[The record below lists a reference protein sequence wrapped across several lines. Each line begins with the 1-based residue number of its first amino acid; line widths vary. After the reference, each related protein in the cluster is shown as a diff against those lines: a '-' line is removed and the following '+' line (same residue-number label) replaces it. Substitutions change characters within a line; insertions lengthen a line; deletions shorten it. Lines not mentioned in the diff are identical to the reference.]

1 MQKAVKILKSGGV
14 IAFPTETVF
23 GIGAC
28 LDQPEAIKII
38 FKLKKRSRK
47 KPLQI
52 LVGSLR
58 QAKKLGKFNKQAL
71 ELAKK
76 WPGPLTLVVYK
87 TKLVPKVVTG
97 GSNKAGLRIPDHKIA
112 LTLIKKCGP
121 IVATSANL
129 AGEYPALKASEV
141 KLKVDYV
148 LKGKTKTKKASRVVD
163 ATGKPKILRSA

>member
-1 MQKAVKILKSGGV
+1 MRSAVKILKSGGV

-28 LDQPEAIKII
+28 LDQLEAVKRI

-47 KPLQI
+47 KPLQV
-52 LVGSLR
+52 LVANLK

-71 ELAKK
+71 KLAKE
-76 WPGPLTLVVYK
+76 WPGPLTLVLYK
-87 TKLVPKVVTG
+87 TKLVSKIITG
-97 GSNKAGLRIPDHKIA
+97 GSNKVGLRIPDHKTA
-112 LTLIKKCGP
+112 LALIKKCGP

-129 AGEYPALKASEV
+129 AGKKPALKTSEV

-163 ATGKPKILRSA
+163 ATKKLKTLRA